1 MNGIG
6 STLVTQLPSIPPVCV
21 NPKLTPTKIG
31 SNCVLNEQVNS
42 SILHFQSSLKST
54 STLSSIEGDGK
65 SAELASEKAEAK
77 KVVSISM
84 DQLTRRRNR
93 HAPKT
98 GEELGDTSND
108 NSLNESKMKVPLKDP
123 KTKVGTIPK
132 DSSNA
137 QKKTDPLLEKH
148 EKPAKWLVGDLIWS
162 KVSGHPW
169 WPCLIACDPVEG
181 VYTKVRGK

>member
-21 NPKLTPTKIG
+21 NPKLTPSKIA
-31 SNCVLNEQVNS
+31 SNCVLNEQINS
-42 SILHFQSSLKST
+42 SILHFQSSLKS
-54 STLSSIEGDGK
+54 SSSSSIEGDGK
-65 SAELASEKAEAK
+65 SVERASEKAEAK
-77 KVVSISM
+77 KVVSTSM
-84 DQLTRRRNR
+84 DQSTRRRNR
-93 HAPKT
+93 HAPKS
-98 GEELGDTSND
+98 GEELGNTSND
-108 NSLNESKMKVPLKDP
+108 DSLNESKMKVPVKDP

-137 QKKTDPLLEKH
+137 QKKTDPLERA

-181 VYTKVRGK
+181 VYTKLRGKK